1 MNKKINSYLIKKILG
16 IISKRQYTSTEKLM
30 ISRLLNKLK
39 LKNE

>member
-16 IISKRQYTSTEKLM
+16 AISQYQYTSTEKLM
-30 ISRLLNKLK
+30 IYRLLNKLK

>member
-16 IISKRQYTSTEKLM
+16 IISSHQYTSTEKLM